1 MKEEVCWS
9 DPIWFYRGNVL
20 LATVD
25 FRCAMIPRF
34 LGRNWYHFFYIYFL
48 KVWFDQSWFVW
59 SKACT
64 EVMKLFNPNPMLWV
78 MSWPRHTFTTRW
90 LFTGISS
97 HLYYGDWTLDDLL
110 AELTRQAIDAFESG
124 IYDPWCVPKKK
135 KSQMSHL
142 TLKVGVG
149 CFRVSMCPFH
159 LALASQDIN
168 GSRLRL
174 VCIGTKGDWV
184 FLRKAP

>member
-124 IYDPWCVPKKK
+124 ICDPWCVPKK